1 MPGPFRRPTRTTPR
15 APRRRPLAS
24 AVTHGARR
32 LRPSTRAATHHA
44 DRSPLLAS
52 AAAHRARRFRPP
64 ASAAAHRAHRLRPL
78 ASTVAHRAHRLRP
91 LARAVTYT
99 RWLHLLVGAIVPLA
113 AGLIYPGL
121 SHPYPADWL
130 VVAVLPVPLV
140 AAVALVPA
148 ARRAEGLQ
156 ARLMLFPGKHA
167 RAWRTPEGADVSAS
181 PSASWTDRGR
191 TALWLVF
198 RMEAGLAVW
207 LLSVGLPQCALTLA
221 GVHVE
226 EPVVAGLALPS
237 GEGRWQAFLA
247 PLPVLVLLA
256 VVVAGGGLAA
266 RVARTLLGPSVKE
279 RMAALE
285 GRTER
290 LLERNRI
297 ARELHDSL
305 GHALTLA
312 VVQAGAAR
320 AAADPEFTDR
330 ALEAI
335 EETGRAA
342 LEDLERVLLLL
353 RETGRPAAAS
363 PGLDEAARLLDSARS
378 SGARV
383 DAEVTGPLEEVPGPV
398 SREAYRMLQE
408 CLTNVLRHAGPVPVA
423 ARVAVE
429 GAVLRLEVRNP
440 LAPGRAEHPGSGSGL
455 RGIRERAAL
464 LGGSARTGRD
474 GDAWLVRVDLPLR

>member
-1 MPGPFRRPTRTTPR
+1 MPGPSRRPTRATPR
-15 APRRRPLAS
+15 APRRRPLA
-24 AVTHGARR
+24 
-32 LRPSTRAATHHA
+32 RATTGRA
-44 DRSPLLAS
+44 DRLHPLAS
-52 AAAHRARRFRPP
+52 AAPHGARRFRPSTRH
-64 ASAAAHRAHRLRPL
+64 ARRLRPL
-78 ASTVAHRAHRLRP
+78 ASAVAHRARRLRP

-113 AGLIYPGL
+113 AGLVYPGL
-121 SHPYPADWL
+121 SRPSPADWL
-130 VVAVLPVPLV
+130 LVAVLPVPLV
-140 AAVALVPA
+140 AAVALVPS

-198 RMEAGLAVW
+198 RTEAGLAAW

-226 EPVVAGLALPS
+226 EPVVAGLTLPS
-237 GEGRWQAFLA
+237 GGDRWSAFLA
-247 PLPVLVLLA
+247 PLPVLVLLV
-256 VVVAGGGLAA
+256 VVVAGGALSA

-440 LAPGRAEHPGSGSGL
+440 LAPVREERTGSGSGL

>member
-1 MPGPFRRPTRTTPR
+1 MPAPPPPPAPSPSPAASSPSPSPLSFLR
-15 APRRRPLAS
+15 ALPRPL
-24 AVTHGARR
+24 V
-32 LRPSTRAATHHA
+32 
-44 DRSPLLAS
+44 
-52 AAAHRARRFRPP
+52 
-64 ASAAAHRAHRLRPL
+64 
-78 ASTVAHRAHRLRP
+78 
-91 LARAVTYT
+91 RAVTYT
-99 RWLHLLVGAIVPLA
+99 RWLHLVIGAVVPLA
-113 AGLIYPGL
+113 GGLVYPGL
-121 SHPYPADWL
+121 SDPGPLDWL
-130 VVAVLPVPLV
+130 IAAVLPVPLV
-140 AAVALVPA
+140 AAAALLPS

-167 RAWRTPEGADVSAS
+167 RVRGGAGGDGAGAGGGDAADAGDAAGGISAS

-198 RMEAGLAVW
+198 RMEAGLGVW
-207 LLSVGLPQCALTLA
+207 LLSVWLLQCALVLS
-221 GVHVE
+221 GVSVE
-226 EPVVAGLALPS
+226 EPVMGSLTPS
-237 GEGRWQAFLA
+237 GGARALA
-247 PLPVLVLLA
+247 PLPLLA
-256 VVVAGGGLAA
+256 LLALAVAAGRLDT
-266 RVARTLLGPSVKE
+266 RVARLLLGPSVKE

-285 GRTER
+285 DRTER

-320 AAADPEFTDR
+320 AAGDPEFTDR
-330 ALEAI
+330 ALATI

-353 RETGRPAAAS
+353 RETGRRPAGAS

-383 DAEVTGPLEEVPGPV
+383 DAEITGTLEDLPGPV

-408 CLTNVLRHAGPVPVA
+408 ALTNALRHAGPVPVGVRVTA
-423 ARVAVE
+423 GDAR
-429 GAVLRLEVRNP
+429 LRLLVTNP
-440 LAPGRAEHPGSGSGL
+440 LPEGRPPAVPGSGSGL

-464 LGGSARTGRD
+464 LGGRAESGVED
-474 GDAWLVRVDLPLR
+474 GTWRVDVTLPLR

>member
-1 MPGPFRRPTRTTPR
+1 MP
-15 APRRRPLAS
+15 APSLILQ
-24 AVTHGARR
+24 T
-32 LRPSTRAATHHA
+32 L
-44 DRSPLLAS
+44 
-52 AAAHRARRFRPP
+52 
-64 ASAAAHRAHRLRPL
+64 
-78 ASTVAHRAHRLRP
+78 LRP

-99 RWLHLLVGAIVPLA
+99 RWLHLVIGAIVPLA
-113 AGLIYPGL
+113 GGLVYPGL
-121 SHPYPADWL
+121 SDPGPLDWL
-130 VVAVLPVPLV
+130 IAAVLPVPLV
-140 AAVALVPA
+140 AAVALIPS

-167 RAWRTPEGADVSAS
+167 RVRGGTAADDAAGGISAS

-191 TALWLVF
+191 TALWMVF
-198 RMEAGLAVW
+198 RMEAGLVAW
-207 LLSVGLPQCALTLA
+207 LLSIWLLQCALVLS
-221 GVHVE
+221 GVSVE
-226 EPVVAGLALPS
+226 EPVLGSLTPLASARAP
-237 GEGRWQAFLA
+237 A
-247 PLPVLVLLA
+247 PLPVLALLA
-256 VVVAGGGLAA
+256 LVVAAGRLDR
-266 RVARTLLGPSVKE
+266 RVARLLLGPSVKE

-285 GRTER
+285 DRTER

-320 AAADPEFTDR
+320 AAGDPEFTDR
-330 ALEAI
+330 ALATI

-353 RETGRPAAAS
+353 RETGRRPAGAS

-383 DAEVTGPLEEVPGPV
+383 EAEITGTLEDLPGPV

-408 CLTNVLRHAGPVPVA
+408 ALTNALRHAGPVPVDV
-423 ARVAVE
+423 RVTADDTR
-429 GAVLRLEVRNP
+429 LRLLVANP
-440 LAPGRAEHPGSGSGL
+440 LPEGRPPAVPGSGSGL

-464 LGGSARTGRD
+464 LGGQATSGVKD
-474 GDAWLVRVDLPLR
+474 GTWSVDVTLPLR